1 MTTDKLK
8 QLLGDYKWSLLVA
21 ALLLVMIAF
30 GYKLARIVDEGD
42 SLKVAAQDK
51 TIAILVSENNQ
62 YVTQVNQLEVA
73 LQLTELEKKSIAEQ
87 LNNVQAEQ
95 AELQQQLAFYQRIMA
110 PETTQDG
117 FVIEGVE
124 VVSLPEPN
132 QFQMRFV
139 VLQQRQNKALVKG
152 KLAVTLVGER
162 EGKEYTVTIG
172 EPEFIQQEIEYRFK
186 YFQAI
191 NTSFTL
197 PDGFQPT
204 SITLETT
211 VYQYNAKRGD
221 LAKTVKWED
230 ALNSGSMLEDTQ

>member
-21 ALLLVMIAF
+21 ALLLIMIAF

-51 TIAILVSENNQ
+51 TIALLVSENNQ

-87 LNNVQAEQ
+87 LNNVQTEQ

-117 FVIEGVE
+117 FIIEGVE

-139 VLQQRQNKALVKG
+139 VLQQRQNKAVVKG

-162 EGKEYTVTIG
+162 EGEGVHGY
-172 EPEFIQQEIEYRFK
+172 Y
-186 YFQAI
+186 
-191 NTSFTL
+191 
-197 PDGFQPT
+197 
-204 SITLETT
+204 
-211 VYQYNAKRGD
+211 
-221 LAKTVKWED
+221 W
-230 ALNSGSMLEDTQ
+230 

>member
-8 QLLGDYKWSLLVA
+8 QLLGNYKWSLLVA
-21 ALLLVMIAF
+21 ALSLLMMAF
-30 GYKLARIVDEGD
+30 GYKLARIADEGD
-42 SLKVAAQDK
+42 SLKVDAQDK
-51 TIAILVSENNQ
+51 TIALLVSENNQ

-73 LQLTELEKKSIAEQ
+73 LHLTELEKKSISEQ
-87 LNNVQAEQ
+87 LNNLQKEQ
-95 AELQQQLAFYQRIMA
+95 TELQEQLAFYQRIMA

-124 VVSLPEPN
+124 VVSLAEPN

-152 KLAVTLVGER
+152 KLAITLSGER
-162 EGKEYTVTIG
+162 EGKELTVSIG
-172 EPEFIQQEIEYRFK
+172 DPGFISQEIEYRFK
-186 YFQAI
+186 YFQAV

-204 SITLETT
+204 SITLTTT
-211 VYQYNAKRGD
+211 VFQYNSRRGD
-221 LAKTVKWED
+221 LAKKVTWED
-230 ALNSGSMLEDTQ
+230 ALNSDSILDDTQ

>member
-21 ALLLVMIAF
+21 ALFLVMIAF

-87 LNNVQAEQ
+87 LNSVHTEQ
-95 AELQQQLAFYQRIMA
+95 AE
-110 PETTQDG
+110 
-117 FVIEGVE
+117 
-124 VVSLPEPN
+124 
-132 QFQMRFV
+132 
-139 VLQQRQNKALVKG
+139 LQQRQNKALVKG
-152 KLAVTLVGER
+152 KLAVIILGER

-230 ALNSGSMLEDTQ
+230 ALNRDSMLEDTQ

>member
-21 ALLLVMIAF
+21 ALLLIMIAF
-30 GYKLARIVDEGD
+30 GYKLARIADEGD
-42 SLKVAAQDK
+42 SMKVAAQDK
-51 TIAILVSENNQ
+51 TIALLVSENNQ

-117 FVIEGVE
+117 FIIEGVE
-124 VVSLPEPN
+124 VASLPEPN

-139 VLQQRQNKALVKG
+139 VLQQRQNKAVVKG
-152 KLAVTLVGER
+152 KLAVTLSGER

-172 EPEFIQQEIEYRFK
+172 EPGFIPQDIEYRFK

-197 PDGFQPT
+197 PEGFKPT
-204 SITLETT
+204 SMTLTTT
-211 VYQYNAKRGD
+211 VYQYNSRRGD
-221 LAKTVKWED
+221 LAKTVMWED
-230 ALNSGSMLEDTQ
+230 ALNSGSIVEDTQ